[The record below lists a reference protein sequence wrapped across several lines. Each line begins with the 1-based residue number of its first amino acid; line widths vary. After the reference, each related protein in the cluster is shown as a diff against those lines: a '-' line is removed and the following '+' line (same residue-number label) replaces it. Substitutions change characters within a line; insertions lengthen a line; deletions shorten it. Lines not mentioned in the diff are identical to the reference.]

1 MNKAANMFGFF
12 VMGRS
17 PPKNI
22 DEHDIEKG
30 WDIEV
35 VVVPNFIFDDTHRSG
50 SGVRTHECV
59 NTVELK
65 STPLDQLG
73 HPAMMPAM
81 LIDA

>member
-1 MNKAANMFGFF
+1 MYKAVNMFRSF
-12 VMGRS
+12 VMGRPS
-17 PPKNI
+17 PKII
-22 DEHDIEKG
+22 DDHDIEKG

-35 VVVPNFIFDDTHRSG
+35 VIVPNFVFDDTHRSG
-50 SGVRTHECV
+50 SGVRTHECI

>member
-1 MNKAANMFGFF
+1 MFRRFF
-12 VMGRS
+12 IKES
-17 PPKNI
+17 TNI
-22 DEHDIEKG
+22 EEDHDIEKG

-35 VVVPNFIFDDTHRSG
+35 VVAPTFEFYDKHRSG

-81 LIDA
+81 LIN

>member
-1 MNKAANMFGFF
+1 MNKAVNMLRSF
-12 VMGRS
+12 VTGRQS
-17 PPKNI
+17 PNI
-22 DEHDIEKG
+22 IDDHDIEKG

-35 VVVPNFIFDDTHRSG
+35 VIDTHRSG
-50 SGVRTHECV
+50 SGVRTHECI